1 VRYTFHGKVVNF
13 NCSKSFYS
21 ELLKALKETLFVPV
35 KWFLLI
41 IFCRQLQQ
49 YSYSTKKE
57 YVVIENKQ
65 LIRFISVT
73 RFHSFFQFYSSSL
86 SCMNSVKIWIICSIE
101 ILPFFFG
108 LISSQVLDV
117 AFEALSR
124 CRHSCLAEWS
134 DPKEK
139 KKIPALFNRRRVT
152 LQNNS
157 RNQRKLGGRIH
168 QTRNWT
174 LTISFVIL
182 YFLKLLQIKRLNRT
196 GKAWTYHIWIV
207 TILVLKYNNKFKW
220 L

>member
-86 SCMNSVKIWIICSIE
+86 SCMNR
-101 ILPFFFG
+101 ILFG
-108 LISSQVLDV
+108 ENLNN
-117 AFEALSR
+117 
-124 CRHSCLAEWS
+124 
-134 DPKEK
+134 
-139 KKIPALFNRRRVT
+139 LFNRNPSFFLRFDFFSSSWCCLRGSLT
-152 LQNNS
+152 LQTLLFGRMERPKRKEKNS
-157 RNQRKLGGRIH
+157 RAFQSKTGDPTKQQPQSEKIR
-168 QTRNWT
+168 
-174 LTISFVIL
+174 
-182 YFLKLLQIKRLNRT
+182 RT
-196 GKAWTYHIWIV
+196 
-207 TILVLKYNNKFKW
+207 NSPNS
-220 L
+220 